1 MQEVR
6 MAESTGITTATKVRL
21 VKANLM
27 VKSDECWVT
36 RDKDITKEPII
47 F

>member
-1 MQEVR
+1 

-21 VKANLM
+21 VKADLM
-27 VKSDECWVT
+27 LKSDECWVT
-36 RDKDITKEPII
+36 RDNDITKEPTI